1 MFGFFKKKKDTLL
14 SPMAGKSISIKEVPD
29 ETFSSEMLGKG
40 VAIIP
45 SDGLVTSPANG
56 TVSMVFDTLHVG
68 LDTVKMKGEGFEAL
82 VSVGDIVK
90 AKDPLLKADLN
101 KIKEAGFDPVTV
113 MIICNSDNYKSV
125 ESVTDITVTND
136 SEILVVIP

>member
-1 MFGFFKKKKDTLL
+1 M
-14 SPMAGKSISIKEVPD
+14 I
-29 ETFSSEMLGKG
+29 
-40 VAIIP
+40 
-45 SDGLVTSPANG
+45 
-56 TVSMVFDTLHVG
+56 FDTLHAVSIIADTGEEVLIHVG
-68 LDTVKMKGEGFEAL
+68 LDTVKMKGEGFEAF
-82 VSVGDIVK
+82 VAVGDIVK
-90 AKDPLLKADLN
+90 AKDPLLKVDLN